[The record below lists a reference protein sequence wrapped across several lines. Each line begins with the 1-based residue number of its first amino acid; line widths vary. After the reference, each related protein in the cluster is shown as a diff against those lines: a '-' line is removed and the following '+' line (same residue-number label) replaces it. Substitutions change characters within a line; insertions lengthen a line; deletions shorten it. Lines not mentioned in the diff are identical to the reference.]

1 MRKLITGLQRRDDD
15 DDIEVLDSA
24 YWMKGCSSLGRLRY
38 AVLLRVGKGDRKD
51 GGLCLI
57 DMKEAGKAAA
67 PRYAD
72 AAMPRDN
79 AKRVVEGARKLSPYL
94 GQRMMPITFLGR
106 PIVVRELLPQDLKL
120 EMDQLTREEAVQS
133 ARFLA
138 GVVGRAHARQL
149 DAKSQNQWRS
159 ELNRSRSKS
168 LNAPSWL
175 WTSVVDLISI
185 HERAYLEHCRQY
197 ALVDDET

>member
-1 MRKLITGLQRRDDD
+1 M
-15 DDIEVLDSA
+15 
-24 YWMKGCSSLGRLRY
+24 
-38 AVLLRVGKGDRKD
+38 
-51 GGLCLI
+51 
-57 DMKEAGKAAA
+57 
-67 PRYAD
+67 
-72 AAMPRDN
+72 
-79 AKRVVEGARKLSPYL
+79 EGARKLSPYL
-94 GQRMMPITFLGR
+94 GQRMLPTTFLNR

-120 EMDQLTREEAVQS
+120 EMDQLTRDEAVES

-138 GVVGRAHARQL
+138 GVVAKAHARQL

-175 WTSVVDLISI
+175 WTSVVDLISS

-197 ALVDDET
+197 ALAADEP